1 MILSSAPIH
10 ALAWAAVAAYALS
23 AFGRPVWGAR
33 AQFVALV
40 LHGLSLVA
48 AFGLEADAG
57 QGIRWG
63 FAPVLSLTA
72 WLVLTVHF
80 TETRLV
86 PIAGLRRIFAA
97 IGAASVLLAL
107 TFPGDVV
114 IVSYSIYAPLH
125 WTLGIAA
132 YGLFGVA
139 VVHAAMLDRAE
150 RQIRQMRQE
159 GGQGLLGMPL
169 LSLERLTFLFV
180 EAGFIVLTLA
190 IVIGLL
196 TMAHWRWG
204 DHKTVL
210 SLASWATFAA
220 LIVGRRTRGWR
231 GRQATR
237 WVYAGAVL
245 ILLAYVGSRFVFE
258 VVLQRAP
265 TGLGS

>member
-1 MILSSAPIH
+1 MILTSAPVH
-10 ALAWAAVAAYALS
+10 ALAWAAVAAYGLS
-23 AFGRPVWGAR
+23 IVGRPVWGAR

-40 LHGLSLVA
+40 LHGLSLAA
-48 AFGLEADAG
+48 AFVVEVDAG

-86 PIAGLRRIFAA
+86 PISGLRRVFALV
-97 IGAASVLLAL
+97 GAASVLLAL
-107 TFPGDVV
+107 MFPGDVV
-114 IVSYSIYAPLH
+114 IVAYSIYAPLH

-132 YGLFGVA
+132 YALFGVA
-139 VVHAAMLDRAE
+139 VVHAAMLDAAE
-150 RQIRQMRQE
+150 RQMRQRA
-159 GGQGLLGMPL
+159 GVGLLGMPL

-180 EAGFIVLTLA
+180 EAGFVVLTLA
-190 IVIGLL
+190 ILIGLF

-245 ILLAYVGSRFVFE
+245 MLLAYAGSRFVFE
-258 VVLQRAP
+258 VVLQRPP
-265 TGLGS
+265 TGLGN

>member
-1 MILSSAPIH
+1 MILTSAPVQ
-10 ALAWAAVAAYALS
+10 ALSWAAVAAYALS
-23 AFGRPVWGAR
+23 VLGRPVWGAR
-33 AQFVALV
+33 TQVVALI
-40 LHGLSLVA
+40 LHGLALA
-48 AFGLEADAG
+48 ASFGLEADAG

-80 TETRLV
+80 TESRLV
-86 PIAGLRRIFAA
+86 PISGLRRIFALV
-97 IGAASVLLAL
+97 GAASVLLAL
-107 TFPGDVV
+107 AFPGDVV

-132 YGLFGVA
+132 YALFGVA

-150 RQIRQMRQE
+150 SQMRQK
-159 GGQGLLGMPL
+159 GGAGLMGMPL

-180 EAGFIVLTLA
+180 EAGFVVLTLA

-196 TMAHWRWG
+196 TVVHWRWG

-210 SLASWATFAA
+210 SLASWLTFAA

-245 ILLAYVGSRFVFE
+245 MLLAYAGSRFVFE
-258 VVLQRAP
+258 VLLHRAP
-265 TGLGS
+265 TGLGG

>member
-10 ALAWAAVAAYALS
+10 ALAWAAVAAYLLS
-23 AFGRPVWGAR
+23 AFGGPLWGAR
-33 AQFVALV
+33 AQVGALA
-40 LHGLSLVA
+40 LHGLSLAA

-57 QGIRWG
+57 HGIRWG

-107 TFPGDVV
+107 AFPGDVV

-150 RQIRQMRQE
+150 SQMRQKA
-159 GGQGLLGMPL
+159 GAGLLGMPL

-180 EAGFIVLTLA
+180 EAGFVVLTLA
-190 IVIGLL
+190 IVIGLF

-265 TGLGS
+265 TGLGG

>member
-1 MILSSAPIH
+1 VILTSAPVH
-10 ALAWAAVAAYALS
+10 AFAWAAVAAYALS
-23 AFGRPVWGAR
+23 AVGRPVWGAR
-33 AQFVALV
+33 AQVVALV
-40 LHGLSLVA
+40 LHALSLAA
-48 AFGLEADAG
+48 AFAVEAEAG

-86 PIAGLRRIFAA
+86 PISGLRRIFAL
-97 IGAASVLLAL
+97 IGAASLLLAQV
-107 TFPGDVV
+107 FPGDVV

-132 YGLFGVA
+132 YALFGVA
-139 VVHAAMLDRAE
+139 VVHAAMLDAAE
-150 RQIRQMRQE
+150 RQMRQKA
-159 GGQGLLGMPL
+159 GAGLLGMPL

-180 EAGFIVLTLA
+180 EAGFVVLTLA
-190 IVIGLL
+190 ILIGLF

-245 ILLAYVGSRFVFE
+245 MLLAYVGSRFVFE

-265 TGLGS
+265 SGLGS

>member
-1 MILSSAPIH
+1 MILSSASVH
-10 ALAWAAVAAYALS
+10 ALAWAAVAAYVLS
-23 AFGRPVWGAR
+23 MAAR
-33 AQFVALV
+33 AAWGTRTQALALV
-40 LHGLSLVA
+40 LHALWLA
-48 AFGLEADAG
+48 ATFAGEADAG

-63 FAPVLSLTA
+63 FAPVLALTA
-72 WLVLTVHF
+72 WLVLAVHF

-86 PIAGLRRIFAA
+86 PIAGLRRIFAL

-107 TFPGDVV
+107 AFPGDVV
-114 IVSYSIYAPLH
+114 IVTYSMYAPLH

-132 YGLFGVA
+132 YALFGVA

-150 RQIRQMRQE
+150 SQMRQK
-159 GGQGLLGMPL
+159 GGAGVMGMPL

-180 EAGFIVLTLA
+180 EAGFVVLTLA
-190 IVIGLL
+190 IVIGLS

-245 ILLAYVGSRFVFE
+245 MLLAYAGSRFVFE

-265 TGLGS
+265 TGLGN

>member
-1 MILSSAPIH
+1 VILTSTPVH
-10 ALAWAAVAAYALS
+10 ALAWAAIAAYGLS
-23 AFGRPVWGAR
+23 VVGRPVWGAR
-33 AQFVALV
+33 AQLVALV
-40 LHGLSLVA
+40 LHGLSLAA
-48 AFGLEADAG
+48 AFVVEADSG

-80 TETRLV
+80 AETRLT
-86 PIAGLRRIFAA
+86 PISGLRRVFALM
-97 IGAASVLLAL
+97 GAASVLLGL
-107 TFPGDVV
+107 MFPGDVV
-114 IVSYSIYAPLH
+114 IVATSIYAPLH

-132 YGLFGVA
+132 YALFGVA
-139 VVHAAMLDRAE
+139 VVHAAMLDAAE
-150 RQIRQMRQE
+150 RQMRQKA
-159 GGQGLLGMPL
+159 GTGLLGMPL

-180 EAGFIVLTLA
+180 EAGFVVLTLA
-190 IVIGLL
+190 IVIGLF

-237 WVYAGAVL
+237 WVYAGAGL
-245 ILLAYVGSRFVFE
+245 MLLAYVGSRFVFE
-258 VVLQRAP
+258 VVLQRPP

>member
-1 MILSSAPIH
+1 MILSSGPIH
-10 ALAWAAVAAYALS
+10 ALAWAAAAAYALS
-23 AFGRPVWGAR
+23 GLGRAAWGTR
-33 AQFVALV
+33 AQVAALV
-40 LHGLSLVA
+40 LHGLWMA
-48 AFGLEADAG
+48 ATFVGEADAG
-57 QGIRWG
+57 LGIRWG

-72 WLVLTVHF
+72 WLVLAVHL
-80 TETRLV
+80 TESRLV
-86 PIAGLRRIFAA
+86 PISGLRRIFAL
-97 IGAASVLLAL
+97 IGAVCVLLPLA
-107 TFPGDVV
+107 FPGDVV
-114 IVSYSIYAPLH
+114 IVAYSVYAPLH

-132 YGLFGVA
+132 YALFGVA

-150 RQIRQMRQE
+150 SQLRQKATDRVL
-159 GGQGLLGMPL
+159 GLPL

-180 EAGFIVLTLA
+180 EAGFVVLTLA
-190 IVIGLL
+190 IVIGLF

-245 ILLAYVGSRFVFE
+245 ILLAYAGSRFVFE

-265 TGLGS
+265 VSLGN

>member
-1 MILSSAPIH
+1 VILTSAPIH
-10 ALAWAAVAAYALS
+10 ALAWAAVVAYVLS
-23 AFGRPVWGAR
+23 AFSRPPWGAR
-33 AQFVALV
+33 AQVAALV
-40 LHGLSLVA
+40 LHGLSIAA

-107 TFPGDVV
+107 AFPGDVV
-114 IVSYSIYAPLH
+114 IVSYSAYAPLH

-132 YGLFGVA
+132 YALFGVA

-150 RQIRQMRQE
+150 SQMRQK
-159 GGQGLLGMPL
+159 GGAGLLGMPL

-180 EAGFIVLTLA
+180 EAGFVVLTLA
-190 IVIGLL
+190 IVIGLF
-196 TMAHWRWG
+196 TMGHWRWG

-245 ILLAYVGSRFVFE
+245 MLLAYVGSRFVFE

>member
-1 MILSSAPIH
+1 MILSSASVH
-10 ALAWAAVAAYALS
+10 ALAWAAVAAYVLS
-23 AFGRPVWGAR
+23 IVGRPVWGAR
-33 AQFVALV
+33 VQALALV
-40 LHGLSLVA
+40 LHGLSLAA
-48 AFGLEADAG
+48 AFVVEADAG

-63 FAPVLSLTA
+63 VAPVLSLTA

-86 PIAGLRRIFAA
+86 PISGLRRVFAL

-107 TFPGDVV
+107 MFPGDVV
-114 IVSYSIYAPLH
+114 IVSYSVYAPLH

-132 YGLFGVA
+132 YALFGVA

-150 RQIRQMRQE
+150 RQMRQKA
-159 GGQGLLGMPL
+159 GDGLLGMPL
-169 LSLERLTFLFV
+169 LSLERLTYLFV
-180 EAGFIVLTLA
+180 EAGFVVLTLA
-190 IVIGLL
+190 IVIGLF
-196 TMAHWRWG
+196 TMGHWRWG

-245 ILLAYVGSRFVFE
+245 MLLAYVGSRFVFE

-265 TGLGS
+265 TGLGN

>member
-1 MILSSAPIH
+1 MILSSAPVH
-10 ALAWAAVAAYALS
+10 ALAWAAVCAYALS
-23 AFGRPVWGAR
+23 AAGRPAWGGR
-33 AQFVALV
+33 TQVLALV
-40 LHGLSLVA
+40 LHGLWVA
-48 AFGLEADAG
+48 ATFVGEADAG

-80 TETRLV
+80 MESRLV
-86 PIAGLRRIFAA
+86 PIAGLRRVFAL

-107 TFPGDVV
+107 AFPGDVV
-114 IVSYSIYAPLH
+114 IVATSVYAPLH

-132 YGLFGVA
+132 YALFGVA
-139 VVHAAMLDRAE
+139 VVHAAMLDAAE
-150 RQIRQMRQE
+150 RQMRQKA
-159 GGQGLLGMPL
+159 GAGLLGLPL

-180 EAGFIVLTLA
+180 EAGFAVLTLA

-196 TMAHWRWG
+196 TVVHWRWV

-220 LIVGRRTRGWR
+220 LIIGRRTRGWR

-237 WVYAGAVL
+237 WVYAGAGL
-245 ILLAYVGSRFVFE
+245 MLLAYVGSRFVFE

-265 TGLGS
+265 TGLGG

>member
-1 MILSSAPIH
+1 MILTSAPVH
-10 ALAWAAVAAYALS
+10 ALAWAAIAAYALS
-23 AFGRPVWGAR
+23 VVGRPVWGAR
-33 AQFVALV
+33 AQVVALV
-40 LHGLSLVA
+40 LHALSLAVSFA
-48 AFGLEADAG
+48 VEAEAG

-86 PIAGLRRIFAA
+86 PISGLRRIFAL

-107 TFPGDVV
+107 VFPGDVV
-114 IVSYSIYAPLH
+114 IVSYSMYAPLH

-132 YGLFGVA
+132 YALFGVA
-139 VVHAAMLDRAE
+139 VVHAAMLDAAE
-150 RQIRQMRQE
+150 RQMRQKA
-159 GGQGLLGMPL
+159 GAGLLGMPL

-180 EAGFIVLTLA
+180 EAGFVVLTLA
-190 IVIGLL
+190 ILIGLF

-237 WVYAGAVL
+237 WVYVGAAL
-245 ILLAYVGSRFVFE
+245 MLLAYVGSRFVFE

-265 TGLGS
+265 TGLGN

>member
-1 MILSSAPIH
+1 MILSSGLIH

-23 AFGRPVWGAR
+23 GLGRAAWGTR
-33 AQFVALV
+33 AQVAALV
-40 LHGLSLVA
+40 LHGLWVA
-48 AFGLEADAG
+48 ATFVGEADAG

-86 PIAGLRRIFAA
+86 PISGLRRIFAI

-107 TFPGDVV
+107 AFPGDVV
-114 IVSYSIYAPLH
+114 IVSYSVYAPLH

-132 YGLFGVA
+132 YALFGVA
-139 VVHAAMLDRAE
+139 VVHALMLDRAE
-150 RQIRQMRQE
+150 RQLRQKA
-159 GGQGLLGMPL
+159 GAGVLGMPL

-180 EAGFIVLTLA
+180 EAGFVVLTLA
-190 IVIGLL
+190 IVIGLF

-220 LIVGRRTRGWR
+220 LIAGRRTRGWR

-237 WVYAGAVL
+237 WVYVGAVL
-245 ILLAYVGSRFVFE
+245 MLLAYAGSRFVFE

-265 TGLGS
+265 VSLGN

>member
-1 MILSSAPIH
+1 MILSLAPAH
-10 ALAWAAVAAYALS
+10 ALAWAAIAAYVLS
-23 AFGRPVWGAR
+23 AFGRGVWAPR
-33 AQFVALV
+33 AQILALA

-48 AFGLEADAG
+48 AFVFEADAG

-86 PIAGLRRIFAA
+86 PISGLRRLFAV
-97 IGAASVLLAL
+97 IGAASVALAL
-107 TFPGDVV
+107 VFPGDVV
-114 IVSYSIYAPLH
+114 IVSYSVYAPLH

-132 YGLFGVA
+132 YALFGVA
-139 VVHAAMLDRAE
+139 VVHAAMLDAAE
-150 RQIRQMRQE
+150 RQMRQKA
-159 GGQGLLGMPL
+159 GAGLLGMPL
-169 LSLERLTFLFV
+169 LSLERLTFMFV
-180 EAGFIVLTLA
+180 EAGFVVLTLA
-190 IVIGLL
+190 ILIGLF
-196 TMAHWRWG
+196 TMGHWRWG

-210 SLASWATFAA
+210 SLASWVTFAA

-245 ILLAYVGSRFVFE
+245 MLLAYVGSRFVFE

-265 TGLGS
+265 TGLGG

>member
-1 MILSSAPIH
+1 MILSSGPIH

-23 AFGRPVWGAR
+23 VPGRPAWGTR
-33 AQFVALV
+33 AQVLALV
-40 LHGLSLVA
+40 LHGLLLA
-48 AFGLEADAG
+48 ATFVGEADAG

-80 TETRLV
+80 TEARLV
-86 PIAGLRRIFAA
+86 PIAGLRRIFAV

-107 TFPGDVV
+107 AFPGDVV
-114 IVSYSIYAPLH
+114 IVSYSVYAPLH

-150 RQIRQMRQE
+150 RQLRQKA
-159 GGQGLLGMPL
+159 GAGVLGMPL

-180 EAGFIVLTLA
+180 EAGFAVLTLA
-190 IVIGLL
+190 IVIGLF

-245 ILLAYVGSRFVFE
+245 MLLAYVGSRFVFE

-265 TGLGS
+265 TGLGG

>member
-1 MILSSAPIH
+1 MILSSALVH
-10 ALAWAAVAAYALS
+10 AIAWAAIAAYALS
-23 AFGRPVWGAR
+23 VLGRPAWGSR
-33 AQFVALV
+33 TQVLALV
-40 LHGLSLVA
+40 LHGLWVA
-48 AFGLEADAG
+48 ATFVGEAEAG

-86 PIAGLRRIFAA
+86 PISALRRIFAVV
-97 IGAASVLLAL
+97 GAGSVLLAL
-107 TFPGDVV
+107 AFPGDVV
-114 IVSYSIYAPLH
+114 IVTYSVYAPLH

-132 YGLFGVA
+132 YALFGVA
-139 VVHAAMLDRAE
+139 VVHAAMLDAAE
-150 RQIRQMRQE
+150 RQMRQK

-180 EAGFIVLTLA
+180 EAGFVVLTLA
-190 IVIGLL
+190 ILIGLS
-196 TMAHWRWG
+196 TMAHWHWG

-245 ILLAYVGSRFVFE
+245 MLLAYAGSRFVFE

-265 TGLGS
+265 TGLGN

>member
-1 MILSSAPIH
+1 MILSSALVH
-10 ALAWAAVAAYALS
+10 AFAWAAVAAYALS
-23 AFGRPVWGAR
+23 VLGRPVWGAR
-33 AQFVALV
+33 AQVLALV
-40 LHGLSLVA
+40 LHALLLA
-48 AFGLEADAG
+48 ATFVGEADAG

-86 PIAGLRRIFAA
+86 PISGLRRIFAL

-107 TFPGDVV
+107 AFPGDVV
-114 IVSYSIYAPLH
+114 IVTYSIYAPLH

-132 YGLFGVA
+132 YALFGVA
-139 VVHAAMLDRAE
+139 VVHAAMLDAAE
-150 RQIRQMRQE
+150 RQMRQKA
-159 GGQGLLGMPL
+159 GAGLLGMPL

-180 EAGFIVLTLA
+180 EAGFVVLSLA
-190 IVIGLL
+190 ILIGLF

-220 LIVGRRTRGWR
+220 LIIGRRTRGWR

-245 ILLAYVGSRFVFE
+245 MLLAYAGSRFVFE

-265 TGLGS
+265 TGLGN

>member
-1 MILSSAPIH
+1 MILSSALVH
-10 ALAWAAVAAYALS
+10 GLAWAAVAAYVLS
-23 AFGRPVWGAR
+23 AFGRAAWAGRVQA
-33 AQFVALV
+33 AALV
-40 LHGLSLVA
+40 LHGLALA
-48 AFGLEADAG
+48 ASFVGEADAG

-80 TETRLV
+80 TESRLV
-86 PIAGLRRIFAA
+86 PIAGLRRVFAA
-97 IGAASVLLAL
+97 LGAASVLLAL
-107 TFPGDVV
+107 AFPGDVV
-114 IVSYSIYAPLH
+114 IVAYSVYAPLH

-132 YGLFGVA
+132 YALFGVA
-139 VVHAAMLDRAE
+139 VVHAAMLDAAE
-150 RQIRQMRQE
+150 RQMRQKA
-159 GGQGLLGMPL
+159 GAGLLGMPL

-180 EAGFIVLTLA
+180 EAGFVVLTLA
-190 IVIGLL
+190 IVIGLF

-220 LIVGRRTRGWR
+220 LIVGRRARGWR

-245 ILLAYVGSRFVFE
+245 MLLAYVGSRFVFE

-265 TGLGS
+265 TALGT

>member
-1 MILSSAPIH
+1 
-10 ALAWAAVAAYALS
+10 
-23 AFGRPVWGAR
+23 
-33 AQFVALV
+33 VALV
-40 LHGLSLVA
+40 LHGLWA
-48 AFGLEADAG
+48 AATFVGEADAG

-72 WLVLTVHF
+72 WLVLVVHLA
-80 TETRLV
+80 ETRLV
-86 PIAGLRRIFAA
+86 PISGLRRIFAA

-107 TFPGDVV
+107 AFPGDVV
-114 IVSYSIYAPLH
+114 IVAYSVYAPLH

-132 YGLFGVA
+132 YALFGVA

-150 RQIRQMRQE
+150 RQLRQKA
-159 GGQGLLGMPL
+159 GDGVLGLPL

-180 EAGFIVLTLA
+180 EAGFAVLTLA
-190 IVIGLL
+190 IVIGLF

-220 LIVGRRTRGWR
+220 LIAGRRTRGWR

-237 WVYAGAVL
+237 WVYVGAVL
-245 ILLAYVGSRFVFE
+245 MLLAYVGSRFVFE

-265 TGLGS
+265 TGLGN

>member
-1 MILSSAPIH
+1 MILSSAPLQ
-10 ALAWAAVAAYALS
+10 ALAWAAVAAYVLS
-23 AFGRPVWGAR
+23 AFGRGPWGAR
-33 AQFVALV
+33 AQVAALV
-40 LHGLSLVA
+40 LHGLSLA
-48 AFGLEADAG
+48 ASFGLEADAG
-57 QGIRWG
+57 HGIRWG

-80 TETRLV
+80 TESRFV
-86 PIAGLRRIFAA
+86 PISGLRRLFAA

-107 TFPGDVV
+107 AFPGDVV
-114 IVSYSIYAPLH
+114 IVPYSIYAPLH

-132 YGLFGVA
+132 YALFGVA
-139 VVHAAMLDRAE
+139 VVHAAMLDAAE
-150 RQIRQMRQE
+150 RQMRQK
-159 GGQGLLGMPL
+159 GGAGLLGMPL

-180 EAGFIVLTLA
+180 EAGFVVLTLA
-190 IVIGLL
+190 IVIGLFTL
-196 TMAHWRWG
+196 AHWRWG

-237 WVYAGAVL
+237 WVYAGAGL
-245 ILLAYVGSRFVFE
+245 MLLAYVGSRFVFE

-265 TGLGS
+265 TGLGG

>member
-1 MILSSAPIH
+1 MILTSAPIQ
-10 ALAWAAVAAYALS
+10 ALSWAAVAAYAS
-23 AFGRPVWGAR
+23 SVFGRPAWGAR
-33 AQFVALV
+33 AQVLALI
-40 LHGLSLVA
+40 LHGLSLAA

-107 TFPGDVV
+107 AFPGDVV

-132 YGLFGVA
+132 YALFGVA

-150 RQIRQMRQE
+150 SQMRRK
-159 GGQGLLGMPL
+159 GGAGLLGMPL

-180 EAGFIVLTLA
+180 EAGFVVLTLA
-190 IVIGLL
+190 IVIGLFTL
-196 TMAHWRWG
+196 AHWRWG

-245 ILLAYVGSRFVFE
+245 MLLAYVGSRFVFE

-265 TGLGS
+265 VGLGN

>member
-1 MILSSAPIH
+1 MILSPAPVH
-10 ALAWAAVAAYALS
+10 ALAWAAVAAYVLS
-23 AFGRPVWGAR
+23 VLGRPAWGAR
-33 AQFVALV
+33 AQLLALV
-40 LHGLSLVA
+40 LHGLSLAA
-48 AFGLEADAG
+48 AFVVEADAG

-86 PIAGLRRIFAA
+86 PISGLRRLFAL
-97 IGAASVLLAL
+97 IGAAGVVLAQV
-107 TFPGDVV
+107 FPGDVV
-114 IVSYSIYAPLH
+114 IVSHSVYAPLH

-132 YGLFGVA
+132 YALFGVA
-139 VVHAAMLDRAE
+139 VVHAAMLDAAE
-150 RQIRQMRQE
+150 RQMRQK
-159 GGQGLLGMPL
+159 GGAGWMGMPL

-180 EAGFIVLTLA
+180 EAGFVVLTLA
-190 IVIGLL
+190 IVIGLF

-220 LIVGRRTRGWR
+220 LIIGRRTRGWR

-237 WVYAGAVL
+237 WVYAGAGL
-245 ILLAYVGSRFVFE
+245 MLLAYVGSRFVFE

-265 TGLGS
+265 AGIGG

>member
-1 MILSSAPIH
+1 VILTSAPVH
-10 ALAWAAVAAYALS
+10 ALAWAAVAAYLLS
-23 AFGRPVWGAR
+23 VVGRPAWGAR
-33 AQFVALV
+33 AQAAALV
-40 LHGLSLVA
+40 LHGLSLAA
-48 AFGLEADAG
+48 AFAVEADAG
-57 QGIRWG
+57 LGIRWG

-80 TETRLV
+80 AETRLV
-86 PIAGLRRIFAA
+86 PIAGLRRIFAL
-97 IGAASVLLAL
+97 IGAASVLLAQV
-107 TFPGDVV
+107 FPGDVV
-114 IVSYSIYAPLH
+114 IVSYSLYAPLH

-132 YGLFGVA
+132 YALFGVA
-139 VVHAAMLDRAE
+139 VVHAAMLDAAE
-150 RQIRQMRQE
+150 RQMRQKA
-159 GGQGLLGMPL
+159 GTGLLGMPL

-180 EAGFIVLTLA
+180 EAGFVVLTLA
-190 IVIGLL
+190 ILIGLF

-245 ILLAYVGSRFVFE
+245 MLLAYVGSRFVFE

-265 TGLGS
+265 TGLGN

>member
-1 MILSSAPIH
+1 MILSSGLIH

-23 AFGRPVWGAR
+23 ILGRPAWGAR
-33 AQFVALV
+33 AQVVALV
-40 LHGLSLVA
+40 LHALWLA
-48 AFGLEADAG
+48 ATFVGEADAG

-80 TETRLV
+80 TESRLV
-86 PIAGLRRIFAA
+86 PISGLRRIFAL

-107 TFPGDVV
+107 AFPGDVV
-114 IVSYSIYAPLH
+114 VVSHSVYAPLH

-132 YGLFGVA
+132 YALFGVA
-139 VVHAAMLDRAE
+139 VVHAAMLDAAE
-150 RQIRQMRQE
+150 RQLRQKA
-159 GGQGLLGMPL
+159 GAGVLGMPL

-180 EAGFIVLTLA
+180 EAGFVVLTLA
-190 IVIGLL
+190 IVIGFF
-196 TMAHWRWG
+196 TVVHWRWG

-245 ILLAYVGSRFVFE
+245 MLLAYAGSRFVFE

>member
-1 MILSSAPIH
+1 MILTSAPVQ
-10 ALAWAAVAAYALS
+10 ALSWAAVAAYVLS
-23 AFGRPVWGAR
+23 VFGRPAWGAR
-33 AQFVALV
+33 TQVVALV
-40 LHGLSLVA
+40 LHGLSLAA

-80 TETRLV
+80 TESRLV
-86 PIAGLRRIFAA
+86 PISGLRRIFAVV
-97 IGAASVLLAL
+97 GAASVLLAL
-107 TFPGDVV
+107 AFPGDVV
-114 IVSYSIYAPLH
+114 IVSYSAYAPLH

-132 YGLFGVA
+132 YALFGVA

-150 RQIRQMRQE
+150 SQMRQKD
-159 GGQGLLGMPL
+159 GTGLMGMPL

-180 EAGFIVLTLA
+180 EAGFVVLTLA

-196 TMAHWRWG
+196 TVVHWRWG

-210 SLASWATFAA
+210 SLASWLTFAA

-245 ILLAYVGSRFVFE
+245 MLLAYAGSRFVFE
-258 VVLQRAP
+258 VLLHRAP
-265 TGLGS
+265 TGLGG